1 MLKLFKRLEKTR
13 NFVLLL
19 FAIVMVVSLVLFYA
33 PASNVVNANLAQ
45 STETVA
51 SVSGNDISIGEL
63 VRQQE
68 NYSRFSQGQTL
79 PAKMMLESLIDSRVA
94 RIEAERMGLTASDA
108 EVAAEIRRQW
118 STDGTPF
125 NQTLYEQ
132 NITEQFGSVSAF
144 EQNIRDDRSA
154 KKLETFITAGV
165 TVSEGEALADF
176 QRKNVKFDV
185 NYVSISTAELAKK
198 INPSED
204 SLRSFFE
211 GNKSNYFIRSPQK
224 KIKYVF
230 VNTSKLGEKMP
241 ISEADLKT
249 EFHNLPADKKIAG
262 VLGQELVLRLPNPE
276 FESQV
281 QAKANELI
289 QQLRQEGPTVSE
301 ETFATIAKGHSE
313 NPATAPNGGKLSG
326 PVRENPNNADDPYQR
341 LLKMR
346 PGEVSEPIT
355 YQSRIFILRRGDEVP
370 KTFEM
375 AKKEIEAGLRNRRA
389 YAVAAELAQKVVDSL
404 KVTKDVQKTAQAFA
418 AQANMSVAD
427 MVRETGYLK
436 PGDDVPNIGI
446 SPQFEE
452 GIKPLEN
459 VNDVGEKTPIQNGF
473 AIPMLVDKKEP
484 RDAEFSEVRERI
496 LEVVR
501 NDSARNE
508 VENIAKQ
515 IAEKAGTAGGLS
527 AAASSSGWAA
537 KEQKNYVLGAPL
549 GEGTGAGTNELLE
562 NTIYDLKPGEVSKT
576 PIKIGDGWVVVGVT
590 NRQDAESA
598 EFAKQRSGLIEQMLS
613 KKRTSVFTDFLTV
626 ARRKLQDSDSIR
638 IYQAALDKIEP
649 SGPPTENPVVSMEEQ

>member
-33 PASNVVNANLAQ
+33 PASNTVTANLAQ
-45 STETVA
+45 SSETAA
-51 SVSGNDISIGEL
+51 SVSGNDISIGEI

-79 PAKMMLESLIDSRVA
+79 PARMMLDSLIDSRIA
-94 RIEAERMGLTASDA
+94 RIEAERIGLTASDA

-125 NQTLYEQ
+125 NQATYVQ
-132 NITEQFGSVSAF
+132 NITEQFGSVATF
-144 EQNIRDDRSA
+144 EQNIRDDLSA
-154 KKLETFITAGV
+154 KKLEAFITAGV
-165 TVSEGEALADF
+165 TVSEEEALTDF

-185 NYVSISTAELAKK
+185 NYVTVSTAELAKK
-198 INPSED
+198 ITPTED

-211 GNKSNYFIRSPQK
+211 GNKSNYFINFPQK

-230 VNTSKLGEKMP
+230 VNTSKLGEKMK
-241 ISEADLKT
+241 ISDADLKT
-249 EFHNLPADKKIAG
+249 EFDSLPDDKKIAG
-262 VLGQELVLRLPNPE
+262 VLGQELVLRLGKPE

-289 QQLRQEGPTVSE
+289 QQLRKDGPTVSE

-326 PVRENPNNADDPYQR
+326 PVRENPNNVDDPYQR
-341 LLKMR
+341 LLKMS

-375 AKKEIEAGLRNRRA
+375 AKKEIEAGLRNRRS
-389 YAVAAELAQKVVDSL
+389 YAVAAELAQKVADSL
-404 KVTKDVQKTAQAFA
+404 KETKDTQKTAQAFA
-418 AQANMSVAD
+418 AEANMSVAE

-452 GIKPLEN
+452 GIKPLEA

-484 RDAEFSEVRERI
+484 RDAEFAEVRERI

-501 NDSARNE
+501 NDTARNE
-508 VENIAKQ
+508 VEKIAQQ
-515 IAEKAGTAGGLS
+515 IAEKATSAGGLG

-537 KEQKNYVLGAPL
+537 KEQKNFVLGSPL
-549 GEGTGAGTNELLE
+549 GEGLAAGTNELLE
-562 NTIYDLKPGEVSKT
+562 NTVYDLKPGEVSKT
-576 PIKIGDGWVVVGVT
+576 PIKVGDSWVVVGVT

-598 EFAKQRSGLIEQMLS
+598 EFAKQRSGLIEQMLT
-613 KKRTSVFTDFLTV
+613 KKRTSVFTDYLAV
-626 ARRKLQDSDSIR
+626 AKRKLHDSGSIR
-638 IYQAALDKIEP
+638 VYQTALDKIEP
-649 SGPPTENPVVSMEEQ
+649 SGPPTENPIVSMEE

>member
-33 PASNVVNANLAQ
+33 PASNTVTANLAQ
-45 STETVA
+45 SAETVA
-51 SVSGNDISIGEL
+51 SVSGHNISIGEI

-79 PAKMMLESLIDSRVA
+79 PARMMLDSLIDSRIA
-94 RIEAERMGLTASDA
+94 RIEAGRMGLLASDA

-125 NQTLYEQ
+125 NQATYEL
-132 NITEQFGSVSAF
+132 NITEQFGSVATF
-144 EQNIRDDRSA
+144 EQNIRDDISA
-154 KKLETFITAGV
+154 KKLEAFITAGV
-165 TVSEGEALADF
+165 AVSEEEALKDF
-176 QRKNVKFDV
+176 QRKNVKFDI
-185 NYVSISTAELAKK
+185 NYVTISTAELAKK
-198 INPSED
+198 ITPSED

-211 GNKSNYFIRSPQK
+211 GNKSNYFINFPQK
-224 KIKYVF
+224 KIRYVF
-230 VNTSKLGEKMP
+230 VNTSKLGEKMQ
-241 ISEADLKT
+241 ISDADLKT
-249 EFHNLPADKKIAG
+249 EFDNLPDDKKIAG
-262 VLGQELVLRLPNPE
+262 VLGQELVLRVTRPE

-281 QAKANELI
+281 QAKASELI
-289 QQLRQEGPTVSE
+289 QQLRKDGPTVSE
-301 ETFATIAKGHSE
+301 ETFATLAKGHSE

-346 PGEVSEPIT
+346 PGEVSEPIS

-389 YAVAAELAQKVVDSL
+389 YAVAAELSQKVADSL
-404 KVTKDVQKTAQAFA
+404 KETKDPQKTARAFA
-418 AQANMSVAD
+418 AEANMSVAE

-446 SPQFEE
+446 SPQFED
-452 GIKPLEN
+452 GIRPLDA

-501 NDSARNE
+501 NDTARNE
-508 VENIAKQ
+508 VEKIAQQ
-515 IAEKAGTAGGLS
+515 IAEKATTASGLGT
-527 AAASSSGWAA
+527 AASSSGWAS
-537 KEQKNYVLGAPL
+537 KEQKDFVLGSPI
-549 GEGTGAGTNELLE
+549 GEGLAAGTNELLE
-562 NTIYDLKPGEVSKT
+562 NTVYDLKPGEVGKT
-576 PIKIGDGWVVVGVT
+576 PIKIGDSWVVVGVT
-590 NRQDAESA
+590 NRQDADPA
-598 EFAKQRSGLIEQMLS
+598 EFAKQRSGLIEQMLT
-613 KKRTSVFTDFLTV
+613 KKRTSVFTDYLAV
-626 ARRKLQDSDSIR
+626 AKRRLEESGSIR
-638 IYQAALDKIEP
+638 IYQTALEKIEP
-649 SGPPTENPVVSMEEQ
+649 SGPPTENPVVPMEQ